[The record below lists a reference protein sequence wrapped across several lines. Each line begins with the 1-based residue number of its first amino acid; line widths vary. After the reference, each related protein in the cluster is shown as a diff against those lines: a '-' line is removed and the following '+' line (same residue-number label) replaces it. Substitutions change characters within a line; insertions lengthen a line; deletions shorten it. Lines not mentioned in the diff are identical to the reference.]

1 MAVLQMQKLSI
12 CALKK
17 DRKAI
22 LELLQASGVMEI
34 AHTSEEDSVFKKS
47 DTIPSRQMFE
57 KNALTADQ
65 ALDILQEYVP
75 EKKSL
80 LSSLEGKALMEA
92 EQFENVKENAQG
104 VLGDAKK
111 ILAFNKQIAEHKAGI
126 TKLETQIES
135 LVPWMNLDVPM
146 RCSGTQKTA
155 VLIGAIS
162 GEVTL
167 EQIYQ
172 AAAEK
177 APEIAGLDIE
187 LVGSDKDQTC
197 IAAVCLTRDEGRLE
211 EALRTIGFARPS
223 QMISE
228 VPAVYVNELREE
240 IVTLNKEIETTAYK
254 LKSYEGSR
262 ENLRMLSDYFRI
274 RAQKYEALGE
284 LQQSAKTFIMNGYVP
299 KRDVKALED
308 KLSKDY
314 LLAFTAEDI
323 PEDEDAPVLLKNSDF
338 TASAEGVTSSFGL
351 PAKGELDPTSI
362 MSFCYIFLFGLML
375 SDAAYGLI
383 VFGACFFALKRYPR
397 MDGGM
402 RKALSLFMYCGVSTL
417 FWGVMFG
424 GYFGDAVNVI
434 SKTFFNHEIG
444 IPAVWFVPLNDPMR
458 MLLYSMIFGVI
469 HLYLGLGIKGYTL
482 IHAKKYLDFF
492 CDVVLWYLM
501 LTGLILILIPTELFG
516 SIVQIQ
522 VVFPAAVGALAKA
535 MAIIGAAGIFLMSG
549 RSSKNPGL
557 RLALGAYD
565 LYNITGWLS
574 DVLSYS
580 RLLAL
585 GLATGVIASVI
596 NQMGSMMGNG
606 IFGIIM
612 FTIVF
617 IFGHLFNLAINL
629 LGAYVHTCRLQYVE
643 FFGKFYEGGGREFVP
658 FKQNTKYVDIKE
670 E

>member
-80 LSSLEGKALMEA
+80 LSGLEGKALMEA
-92 EQFENVKENAQG
+92 EQFENIKENAQG

-111 ILAFNKQIAEHKAGI
+111 ILALNKQIVEHKAGI

-177 APEIAGLDIE
+177 APEIAGLDIQ

-197 IAAVCLTRDEGRLE
+197 IAAICLTRDESRLE
-211 EALRTIGFARPS
+211 EALRTVGFARPS

-228 VPAVYVNELREE
+228 VPAVYVNELKEQ
-240 IVTLNKEIETTAYK
+240 IVTLNKEIETTEHK
-254 LKSYEGSR
+254 LESYEGSR

-338 TASAEGVTSSFGL
+338 TASAEGITSSFGL
-351 PAKGELDPTSI
+351 PAKGEPDPTSI

-397 MDGGM
+397 MDSGM
-402 RKALSLFMYCGVSTL
+402 RKALRLFMYCGVSTL

-424 GYFGDAVNVI
+424 GYFGDAVDII
-434 SKTFFNHEIG
+434 SKTFFGHAVT
-444 IPAVWFVPLNDPMR
+444 IPALWFVPLNDPMR

-469 HLYLGLGIKGYTL
+469 HLYLGLGIKGYML
-482 IHAKKYLDFF
+482 LHAKKYLDFF

-501 LTGLILILIPTELFG
+501 LTGLVLILIPTDLFG
-516 SIVQIQ
+516 SIVQIK
-522 VVFPAAVGALAKA
+522 VVFPAAISTLAKA
-535 MAIIGAAGIFLMSG
+535 MAIIGAVGIFLMSG
-549 RSSKNPGL
+549 RSSKNPAL